1 MLLKLPPLV
10 KGGPGSGHHGHS
22 GRPGQRGG
30 SGGGGVAFGRGAT
43 ELRQANTVK
52 TLAKLPRSH
61 TAHVKEI
68 EFLTYDELAKKRGG
82 AVATAMGNHH
92 ADEGGS
98 EIELKVPPNDSEVFA
113 GNLTSPTQQSMLTH
127 EVGHSV
133 HSLINPSGYGLDG
146 GDARLVKSA
155 KRVFGSEDRSAL
167 SSRVDELYGSKDRQA
182 LNDYAEAST
191 AEYFSE
197 SYSHYAHFPQ
207 LLKSR
212 DPAMH
217 DFMRD
222 EIFGE

>member
-10 KGGPGSGHHGHS
+10 KGGPGSGYHGHV

-43 ELRQANTVK
+43 ELRQVNTLKVV
-52 TLAKLPRSH
+52 AKLPRSH
-61 TAHVKEI
+61 TAHIKEI
-68 EFLTYDELAKKRGG
+68 EFLTYDDLRSKRGG
-82 AVATAMGNHH
+82 VVATAMGNHH
-92 ADEGGS
+92 ADEAGS
-98 EIELKVPPNDSEVFA
+98 EIELKVPPGEGEAFA

-133 HSLINPSGYGLDG
+133 HSLIAPAGYGLDG

-155 KRVFGSEDRSAL
+155 KRVFGSEDRSTL
-167 SSRVDELYGSKDRQA
+167 SSRIDSLYASKDRQA
-182 LNDYAEAST
+182 LNDYAEASS

>member
-1 MLLKLPPLV
+1 MNTLKV
-10 KGGPGSGHHGHS
+10 
-22 GRPGQRGG
+22 
-30 SGGGGVAFGRGAT
+30 
-43 ELRQANTVK
+43 
-52 TLAKLPRSH
+52 LAKLPRSH
-61 TAHVKEI
+61 TAHIKEI

-92 ADEGGS
+92 ADEAGS
-98 EIELKVPPNDSEVFA
+98 EIELKVPPNDSETFA

-133 HSLINPSGYGLDG
+133 HSLINPSEYGLDG

-155 KRVFGSEDRSAL
+155 KQVFGSEDRSAL
-167 SSRVDELYGSKDRQA
+167 SARVDSLYASKDRQA